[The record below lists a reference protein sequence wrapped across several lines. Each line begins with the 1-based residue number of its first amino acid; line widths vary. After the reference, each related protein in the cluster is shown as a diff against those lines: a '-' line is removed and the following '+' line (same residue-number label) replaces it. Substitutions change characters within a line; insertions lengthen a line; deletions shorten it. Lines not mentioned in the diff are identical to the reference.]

1 MASSSRRLIHLI
13 LDFDGTLTTTDT
25 IALLANAA
33 YALHPQSPPPPPP
46 PPAWQ
51 QMASAYQADC
61 TAHARQHTK
70 PELRTTVAAEAA
82 FLASLLPVERASIE
96 RIESAGIFAGLRPD
110 DIARAAATTAPVR
123 AGFWQDLCCGQVLGA
138 GGAVDILSVNWSR
151 VWIQS
156 SLLAAISTP
165 SPSPSS
171 PPLSSQGSECKRF
184 SSQIGIY
191 CNDLVVCAS
200 TGLTTGQMTR
210 EPVLGG
216 NVGIWTAEH
225 KEKMME
231 HLVKK
236 RRVAAEEEALTVY
249 VGDSS
254 TDLLCLLKADVG
266 LVVGDGLDGTCAR
279 IGVKLTP
286 AGPDHAIGRR
296 GGGPPQQL
304 LKVRGLEEI
313 GRLLVKQEIKAP

>member
-1 MASSSRRLIHLI
+1 
-13 LDFDGTLTTTDT
+13 
-25 IALLANAA
+25 
-33 YALHPQSPPPPPP
+33 
-46 PPAWQ
+46 
-51 QMASAYQADC
+51 
-61 TAHARQHTK
+61 
-70 PELRTTVAAEAA
+70 
-82 FLASLLPVERASIE
+82 
-96 RIESAGIFAGLRPD
+96 
-110 DIARAAATTAPVR
+110 VR
-123 AGFWQDLCCGQVLGA
+123 AGFWQDLCCGQVLDA

-165 SPSPSS
+165 SS
-171 PPLSSQGSECKRF
+171 SSQGSECTRF

-191 CNDLVVCAS
+191 CNDLVVCTS

-216 NVGIWTAEH
+216 NVGIWTAAH

-236 RRVAAEEEALTVY
+236 RRVAAGEETLTVY

-254 TDLLCLLKADVG
+254 TDLLCLLGADVG
-266 LVVGDGLDGTCAR
+266 FVVGDGLDGTCAR

-286 AGPDHAIGRR
+286 AGLDHAIGRR

-304 LKVRGLEEI
+304 FKARDLEEI
-313 GRLLVKQEIKAP
+313 GRLLVNKTCDISSQKKHAGKKA